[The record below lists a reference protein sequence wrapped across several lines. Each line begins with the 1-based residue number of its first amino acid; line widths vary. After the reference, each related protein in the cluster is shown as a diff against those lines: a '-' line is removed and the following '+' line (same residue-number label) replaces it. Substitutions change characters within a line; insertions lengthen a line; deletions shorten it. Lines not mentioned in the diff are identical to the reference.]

1 MSLIRE
7 RVGATTVRAYRG
19 DFKTLLAFDIGT
31 DEARQGLAGFTI
43 QVTPPNGPSYY
54 LLNDLQFEFPGDH
67 AQDRDELPC
76 STINAPLHKFRWLHV
91 PGALHQGL
99 DPAVGTYHY
108 TVTPR
113 YFDKKSLKPLDPSLS
128 VALGIEVGRFEKGKL
143 AVSCTR
149 GFVQSQAFVHHFGLK
164 ARIEPVHHELRFDT
178 GQAAGANGK
187 GTFTFQQEYDWLG
200 FTARDR
206 LFSLINEVMANPDL
220 SADVF
225 AYDLDEPEFVTKLL
239 SLAQAGRL
247 RIIVDSAA
255 LHHNKSKPKPEDEF
269 EALAT
274 AASDGCVKRGKFGR
288 FAHDKVIIVSDK
300 STPKKV
306 LTGST
311 NFSINGLYV
320 NSNHILIYDDE
331 KVATRYQSV
340 FDEAWN
346 SDVDRTKFLKS
357 ELSSQPFSFQ
367 SNDVPSTT
375 ITFAPHSTAMA
386 KTVLNGIV
394 DRINHESE
402 IAATERRSVLFAIMD
417 LGADKNNPVG
427 TALKNLHTNTELFTY
442 GISDTRSGITLY
454 PVGKSEGVLVTG
466 RPVKTK
472 LPPPFSQVHGIGAG
486 HQIHHK
492 FVVCGFNGPEPVVY
506 CGSSNLA
513 LGGEEQNGDNLLEIH
528 DEDVATVFAIE
539 AIALIDHFNFLDNY
553 SNRQPEPT
561 TATPMALPPGSAA
574 SQIGWTLGTTDA
586 WVKKYFDPKDL
597 HWLDRELFS

>member
-19 DFKTLLAFDIGT
+19 DFKTLLAFDIVT

-43 QVTPPNGPSYY
+43 QVTPPNGPSYF

-99 DPAVGTYHY
+99 DPAVGTYRY

-113 YFDKKSLKPLDPSLS
+113 YFDKKSLKPLDPNLS
-128 VALGIEVGRFEKGKL
+128 VTVAVDVGPFQKGKL
-143 AVSCTR
+143 SVSCTR

-164 ARIEPVHHELRFDT
+164 ARIAPLHHELRFDT

-187 GTFTFQQEYDWLG
+187 GTFTYQQEYEWLG

-206 LFSLINEVMANPDL
+206 LFSLIAEVEDDPDL
-220 SADVF
+220 SVDVF

-239 SLAQAGRL
+239 SLAKAGRL

-255 LHHNKSKPKPEDEF
+255 LHHNASKPKPEDEF

-274 AASDGCVKRGKFGR
+274 AASDGCVKRGTFGR
-288 FAHDKVIIVSDK
+288 YAHDKVIIVSDK

-311 NFSINGLYV
+311 NFSITGLYV

-331 KVATRYQSV
+331 EIATLYHSV
-340 FDEAWN
+340 FEEAWN
-346 SDVDRTKFLKS
+346 SDVDRKKFLES
-357 ELSSQPFSFQ
+357 ELSSKPFSST
-367 SNDVPSTT
+367 SNNVPSTS
-375 ITFAPHSTAMA
+375 ITFAPHGTAMA
-386 KTVLNGIV
+386 KSVLDGIV
-394 DRINHESE
+394 KRIKHERE
-402 IAATERRSVLFAIMD
+402 MPAADRRSVLFAIMD

-427 TALKNLHTNTELFTY
+427 TALKNLHTDTELFTY
-442 GISDTRSGITLY
+442 GISDTRNGITLY

-586 WVKKYFDPKDL
+586 WVKKYFNPKDL
-597 HWLDRELFS
+597 HSLDRELFS